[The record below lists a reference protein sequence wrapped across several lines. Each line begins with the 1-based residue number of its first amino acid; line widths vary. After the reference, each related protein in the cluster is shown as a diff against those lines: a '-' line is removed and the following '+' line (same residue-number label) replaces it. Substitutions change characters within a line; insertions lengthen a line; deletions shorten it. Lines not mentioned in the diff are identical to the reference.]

1 MVVEGQG
8 KLDRKLKL
16 NVNEGVKSV
25 KISARKVLLSIKD
38 KLKQELDR
46 LEQLE
51 IIKPVNTLT
60 D

>member
-1 MVVEGQG
+1 MVEGQG

-25 KISARKVLLSIKD
+25 KIPARKVLLSIKD